1 MRGGVVP
8 HLTGAETDARVVAGE
23 GESGAGS
30 PRGDAERHLRF
41 GTLTTAVSR
50 PLGRP
55 SAGNRS
61 QEP

>member
-8 HLTGAETDARVVAGE
+8 HLTGAETGARVVAGE

-41 GTLTTAVSR
+41 
-50 PLGRP
+50 
-55 SAGNRS
+55 
-61 QEP
+61 EP